1 MRCTC
6 LLLTQSGHQVFLNG
20 PHLNR
25 YDCSVLSLGGGNE
38 TTRVHHTLG
47 GAAVKGEKQPD
58 LQVAQMNK
66 FEFVIGFAYRES
78 AWLSVPPSL
87 LARAD
92 EVIK

>member
-1 MRCTC
+1 M
-6 LLLTQSGHQVFLNG
+6 TQSGHQVFLNG

-47 GAAVKGEKQPD
+47 GAAVKGEKPAD
-58 LQVAQMNK
+58 LPVAQMNK
-66 FEFVIGFAYRES
+66 FEFVINLPTARALG
-78 AWLSVPPSL
+78 LSVPPSL

-92 EVIK
+92 EVIE